1 LGDKPYKHL
10 VVFLLAS
17 ITPTRVAFLTPG
29 FDLLGP
35 VIIISFVVVAIAGR
49 IFLSSDWRGIAV
61 ALMLTI
67 SNSLIAV
74 TPSFDIALGKYWK
87 ADEIHLLKLGQEL
100 IKNLPKASEDPSI
113 LRFWYKDENDSH
125 ERMIQSFYLH
135 HFTKLMDRNRVTIP
149 FGIISDKQAKDVV
162 SGGIRH
168 IVILDHDPAVIDEGI
183 HYIRDAGFTIDTINK
198 FYLQEGAEKIKVA
211 HIKIKPKTLKNERN
225 ISFDSILSNQ
235 SIIATKVDH
244 GISVTIPKIK
254 WAYTFIPLPPLKA
267 GEGVSITFQ
276 VTNGRVE
283 LGLSEDNQ
291 ATGSS
296 SEQEYA
302 SSNHVFET
310 VLIPDNEHQKYL
322 GIRNVFV
329 DGEKPIITIESI
341 KVGTL
346 N

>member
-1 LGDKPYKHL
+1 
-10 VVFLLAS
+10 
-17 ITPTRVAFLTPG
+17 
-29 FDLLGP
+29 
-35 VIIISFVVVAIAGR
+35 
-49 IFLSSDWRGIAV
+49 
-61 ALMLTI
+61 M

-87 ADEIHLLKLGQEL
+87 ADDINLLKIGQEL
-100 IKNLPKASEDPSI
+100 IKKLPKASEDPSI
-113 LRFWYKDENDSH
+113 LRFWYKDEDDSN

-149 FGIISDKQAKDVV
+149 FGLISDEQAKDVV

-168 IVILDHDPAVIDEGI
+168 IVILDHDPAVIDQGI
-183 HYIRDAGFTIDTINK
+183 QYITDAGFTVDSVNK
-198 FYLQEGAEKIKVA
+198 FYLQEGAEKINVA
-211 HIKIKPKTLKNERN
+211 HIKIKPKSLKNERN
-225 ISFDSILSNQ
+225 ISLDSILSNK
-235 SIIATKVDH
+235 SIIASKADH
-244 GISVTIPKIK
+244 GISVSIPEIK
-254 WAYTFIPLPPLKA
+254 WSYTFIPLPPLKV

-276 VTNGRVE
+276 VTKGRVE

-302 SSNHVFET
+302 SSSHVFET
-310 VLIPDNEHQKYL
+310 VLIPDNDHEKYL
-322 GIRNVFV
+322 AIRNVFV
-329 DGEKPIITIESI
+329 DGEKPIITIENI